1 MGRVDLKLLYDVMVS
16 YYGCQFKVRTRRRF
30 ISDKKAMFSYI
41 GRKLGATYQAIA
53 DEIGLRNHSSVVHG
67 ESLMEDLIAADPAF
81 NRQLNDIMD
90 EYEFRQWAGILG
102 GSESE

>member
-1 MGRVDLKLLYDVMVS
+1 MDADLKLLYDVMVS
-16 YYGCQFKVRTRRRF
+16 YYGCQFNVRTRRRF

-53 DEIGLRNHSSVVHG
+53 NELAVNHTSVIHG

-81 NRQLNDIMD
+81 NKQLNEIMD
-90 EYEFRQWAGILG
+90 EYEFRQWAGILV
-102 GSESE
+102 

>member
-1 MGRVDLKLLYDVMVS
+1 MGADLKLLYDVMVS
-16 YYGCQFKVRTRRRF
+16 YYGCGFKVRTRRRF
-30 ISDKKAMFSYI
+30 FSDKKAMFSYI

-53 DEIGLRNHSSVVHG
+53 NELGLNHTSVIHG

-81 NRQLNDIMD
+81 NKQLNEIMD
-90 EYEFRQWAGILG
+90 EYEFRQWAGILV

>member
-1 MGRVDLKLLYDVMVS
+1 MKLLYDVMVS
-16 YYGCQFKVRTRRRF
+16 YYGCQFNIRTRRRF

-41 GRKLGATYQAIA
+41 GRKLGATYRAIA
-53 DEIGLRNHSSVVHG
+53 DKIGLHYTSVIHG

-90 EYEFRQWAGILG
+90 EYEFRQWAGLLV
-102 GSESE
+102 